1 MILQVIVLF
10 LNNIFN
16 MKLSTYAKQ
25 LGISYRCAWDLY
37 NNNKIPG
44 AFQLPTGTIIV
55 PNNNIKNDSPN
66 QVLLYARVSS
76 HQQKDDLERQA
87 DRLYQYAIAN
97 GYQIY
102 KSVKEI
108 GSGLND
114 NRQQLDKILQDK
126 NYNKLIIE
134 HKDRLTRFG
143 FRYIE
148 LLFKEQNRTIEIINM
163 SEEKTEII
171 QDFISI
177 ITSFCAKIYG
187 HRRCQNKSK
196 KIIEELNKNESD

>member
-1 MILQVIVLF
+1 
-10 LNNIFN
+10 

-25 LGISYRCAWDLY
+25 LGISYRCAWDLFDH
-37 NNNKIPG
+37 NQIPG

-55 PNNNIKNDSPN
+55 PNDHIQNASPN

-87 DRLYQYAIAN
+87 DRLYQFAVAK
-97 GYQIY
+97 GYTVY
-102 KSVKEI
+102 KTVKEI

-114 NRQQLDKILQDK
+114 NRQQLNKVLEDK

-148 LLFKEQNRTIEIINM
+148 LLFKEQNREIEVINLA
-163 SEEKTEII
+163 EEKTEIM

-196 KIIEELNKNESD
+196 KIIKELQDNESN

>member
-1 MILQVIVLF
+1 MRLNKWAKEQGIAYMTAWRWFHKGILPVKAI
-10 LNNIFN
+10 
-16 MKLSTYAKQ
+16 
-25 LGISYRCAWDLY
+25 
-37 NNNKIPG
+37 
-44 AFQLPTGTIIV
+44 QLPTGTIIV
-55 PNNNIKNDSPN
+55 PNDHIQNASPN

-87 DRLYQYAIAN
+87 DRLYQFAVAK
-97 GYQIY
+97 GYTVY
-102 KSVKEI
+102 KTVKEI

-114 NRQQLDKILQDK
+114 NRQQLNKVLEDK

-148 LLFKEQNRTIEIINM
+148 LLFKEQNREIEVINLA
-163 SEEKTEII
+163 EEKTEIM

-196 KIIEELNKNESD
+196 KIIKELQDNESN

>member
-1 MILQVIVLF
+1 
-10 LNNIFN
+10 
-16 MKLSTYAKQ
+16 MKLSAYAKQ
-25 LGISYRCAWDLY
+25 LGISYRCAWDLFDH
-37 NNNKIPG
+37 NQIPG

-55 PNNNIKNDSPN
+55 PNDHIQNASPN

-87 DRLYQYAIAN
+87 DRLYQFAVAK
-97 GYQIY
+97 GYTVY
-102 KSVKEI
+102 KTVKEI

-114 NRQQLDKILQDK
+114 NRQQLNKVLEDK

-148 LLFKEQNRTIEIINM
+148 LLFKEQNREIEVINLA
-163 SEEKTEII
+163 EEKTEIM

-196 KIIEELNKNESD
+196 KIIKELQDNESN